1 MCKEQ
6 QLAKTKSE
14 QEKHTSLTH
23 IETEINP
30 HHQVNSPVPHYK
42 VYMCSVKVNISVTTT
57 TDIQYILQVAGMDAP
72 RVSDHSSKS
81 QTVCRSTTKF
91 SRPTHS
97 LKTGSMSAY
106 SEKLGPQI

>member
-6 QLAKTKSE
+6 QLAKTKNE

-42 VYMCSVKVNISVTTT
+42 VYMCSV
-57 TDIQYILQVAGMDAP
+57 
-72 RVSDHSSKS
+72 
-81 QTVCRSTTKF
+81 
-91 SRPTHS
+91 
-97 LKTGSMSAY
+97 
-106 SEKLGPQI
+106 